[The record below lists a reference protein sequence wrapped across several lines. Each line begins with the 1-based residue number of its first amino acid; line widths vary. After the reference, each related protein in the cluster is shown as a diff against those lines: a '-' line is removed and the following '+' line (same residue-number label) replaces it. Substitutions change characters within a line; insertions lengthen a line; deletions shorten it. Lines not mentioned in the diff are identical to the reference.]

1 MGILTL
7 LSTTTSSNAATASI
21 TSNIDNTYDEYMFVM
36 NNVNPATDNVHFLV
50 NFSVDGGSNYN
61 ASKITTHFLAVHKE
75 DDTVEAHAYS
85 TGNDTASGLA
95 TAAAR
100 ISTDQ
105 GNDADQCISGIF
117 YLFSPANTT
126 YVTHFS
132 STMTGARTGAHDEAV
147 ESNWV
152 AGYVNVTSAVDA
164 IQFSMSSGNMDGVIQ
179 MYGVA

>member
-50 NFSVDGGSNYN
+50 NFSVDGGSNYK

-85 TGNDTASGLA
+85 AGNDTASGA
-95 TAAAR
+95 TTAAAR